1 VSAPPGVVLSL
12 ISHTNV
18 GKTTLARTLLRRDVG
33 EVLDQAHV
41 TDATER
47 FVLHESDGASLVLS
61 DNPGFGDSVR
71 LLHRLRGLPDPIAWL
86 VGQVWDRFADRPLF
100 CSQEAARHVRDEADA
115 VLYLVN
121 ASEDPEQA
129 GYVTPELELL
139 GWIGRPVL
147 LLLNQTG
154 PPRDAAA
161 RDRDTA
167 RWRAAA
173 AAHPVVADVLS
184 LDAFTRCWVQEGL
197 LWERV
202 RDALPAERRA
212 LVDAWLARWRDEQA
226 AVFRG
231 AADALAALL
240 ALAATDAEPLRGG
253 GRRELRRA
261 ADALARRLRDAIAAT
276 NEHLIELH
284 GLDGEAAEAL
294 RVELGDVTA
303 PEPPQPGWLRS
314 VWGGLLGGAVG
325 GVAADLAMGGLTLGG
340 GAIVGAILGAAGGR
354 GLAYGMELLRVEEA
368 PRAAWTRAFLD
379 RLATDTVLRYL
390 AVAHFG
396 RGAGTF
402 RVRDHP
408 ETFRGAA
415 ERALAARRPALH
427 GGFAGAAAAAPRET
441 AGAEIVPTLESAL
454 RDALAELHPE
464 ASHLLPPPRARA

>member
-1 VSAPPGVVLSL
+1 MSAAPNVVLSL

-47 FVLHESDGASLVLS
+47 FVLHDVGGASLVLS

-71 LLHRLRGLPDPIAWL
+71 LLSRLRGLPDPLAWL
-86 VGQVWDRFADRPLF
+86 VGQVWDRFRDRPLF

-129 GYVTPELELL
+129 GYVAPELELL
-139 GWIGRPVL
+139 GWIGRPVV

-161 RDRDTA
+161 RERDTA
-167 RWRAAA
+167 RWRAVRER
-173 AAHPVVADVLS
+173 HPVVADVLP

-202 RDALPAERRA
+202 RDVLPADRRP
-212 LVDAWLARWRDEQA
+212 LLDAWLARWRDDQA
-226 AVFRG
+226 AIFRG
-231 AADALAALL
+231 SADALAALL
-240 ALAATDAEPLRGG
+240 AVAATDVEPIRAG

-261 ADALARRLRDAIAAT
+261 ADALGRRLREAVAAA
-276 NEHLIELH
+276 NERLIELH
-284 GLDGEAAEAL
+284 GLDGEAAEAV
-294 RVELGDVTA
+294 RIELGDVTA
-303 PEPPQPGWLRS
+303 PEPPPPGWLRT

-325 GVAADLAMGGLTLGG
+325 GVAADLATGGFTLGG
-340 GAIVGAILGAAGGR
+340 GALVGAILGAAGGR
-354 GLAYGMELLRVEEA
+354 GLAFGMELLRSGDAA
-368 PRAAWTRAFLD
+368 PRAAWSRAFAE

-396 RGAGTF
+396 RGAGSF

-408 ETFRGAA
+408 ETFRAAA
-415 ERALAARRPALH
+415 ERAVGARHERLR
-427 GGFAGAAAAAPRET
+427 GAT
-441 AGAEIVPTLESAL
+441 AAEIVPTLERAL
-454 RDALAELHPE
+454 LEALAELHPE
-464 ASHLLPPPRARA
+464 GAHLLPAPRGA

>member
-1 VSAPPGVVLSL
+1 MSAPTNVVLSL

-47 FVLHESDGASLVLS
+47 FTLHEEAGAALVLS

-71 LLHRLRGLPDPIAWL
+71 LLGRLRGLPDPLAWL

-121 ASEDPEQA
+121 ASEDPDHA
-129 GYVTPELELL
+129 GYVAPELELL
-139 GWIGRPVL
+139 GWIERPVV

-154 PPRDAAA
+154 PLASAAV

-167 RWRAAA
+167 RWRALAA
-173 AAHPVVADVLS
+173 RHAVVADVLS
-184 LDAFTRCWVQEGL
+184 LDAFARCWVQEGL

-202 RDALPAERRA
+202 RDVLPEDRRPI
-212 LVDAWLARWRDEQA
+212 LDAWLARWRREQT

-231 AADALAALL
+231 AADALARLL
-240 ALAATDAEPLRGG
+240 ALAATDAEPIRAG

-261 ADALARRLRDAIAAT
+261 ADALGRRLREAIAAA
-276 NEHLIELH
+276 NERLIALH

-294 RVELGDVTA
+294 RIELGDVAA

-325 GVAADLAMGGLTLGG
+325 GVAADLATGGLTLGG
-340 GAIVGAILGAAGGR
+340 GALVGAILGAAGGR
-354 GLAYGMELLRVEEA
+354 GLAYGMELLRTEAA
-368 PRAAWTRAFLD
+368 PRAAWTRDFLD

-396 RGAGTF
+396 RGAGSF

-408 ETFRGAA
+408 DVFRAAA
-415 ERALAARRPALH
+415 ERAIAPRRSALRAVAARGAPS
-427 GGFAGAAAAAPRET
+427 GEAAA
-441 AGAEIVPTLESAL
+441 AEIVPTLEAAL
-454 RDALAELHPE
+454 LAALAELHPE
-464 ASHLLPPPRARA
+464 AAALLPAPRASG

>member
-1 VSAPPGVVLSL
+1 VSTPPNVVLSL
-12 ISHTNV
+12 VSHTNV

-47 FVLHESDGASLVLS
+47 FVLHEADGASLVLS

-71 LLHRLRGLPDPIAWL
+71 LLRRLRGLPDPIAWL
-86 VGQVWDRFADRPLF
+86 VGQVWDRFRDRPLF
-100 CSQEAARHVRDEADA
+100 CSQEAARHVREEADA

-129 GYVTPELELL
+129 GYVAPELELL
-139 GWIGRPVL
+139 GWIGRPVV

-161 RDRDTA
+161 RERDTA
-167 RWRAAA
+167 RWRALRER
-173 AAHPVVADVLS
+173 HPAVADVLS

-202 RDALPAERRA
+202 RDVLPADRRP
-212 LVDAWLARWRDEQA
+212 LLDGWLERWRSEQA
-226 AVFRG
+226 AIFRG
-231 AADALAALL
+231 SADALATLL
-240 ALAATDAEPLRGG
+240 AVAASDFEPIRGS

-261 ADALARRLRDAIAAT
+261 ADALGRRLREAVAAANERLIA
-276 NEHLIELH
+276 LH

-294 RVELGDVTA
+294 RIELGDVTA
-303 PEPPQPGWLRS
+303 PEPPAPSWLRT
-314 VWGGLLGGAVG
+314 VWGGLVGGAVG
-325 GVAADLAMGGLTLGG
+325 GVAADIATGGLTLGG
-340 GAIVGAILGAAGGR
+340 GALVGAILGAAGGR
-354 GLAYGMELLRVEEA
+354 GLAFGMELLRSEEA
-368 PRAAWTRAFLD
+368 PRAAWSRSFAE

-396 RGAGTF
+396 RGAGSF

-408 ETFRGAA
+408 ETFRAAA
-415 ERALAARRPALH
+415 ERAVAFRREGLR
-427 GGFAGAAAAAPRET
+427 GAT
-441 AGAEIVPTLESAL
+441 GAEIVPTLERAL
-454 RDALAELHPE
+454 LEALAQLHPE
-464 ASHLLPPPRARA
+464 GAHLLPAPR